1 MPTMPTGR
9 DRRAILV
16 GLCIVVPA
24 LLVVASR
31 PYRATLA
38 DTREQLATQR
48 DLLARELA
56 LLEDLERYPTA
67 YRTADSAM
75 ARIAPRL
82 FDEPDDVLATARLT
96 SYVASHALTSHVL
109 FQEAES
115 RPAKRTKDGIRALQI
130 EVRAEGD
137 TEGMLRFLQALERGP
152 KLVTVEQIALT
163 RAERV
168 QEKDRPPI
176 SVLSLM
182 ARINGFALPDSVG
195 ERGTPLTALTPEP
208 DR

>member
-1 MPTMPTGR
+1 MPTLPTGR
-9 DRRAILV
+9 DRRAILL
-16 GLCIVVPA
+16 GLCVIVPA
-24 LLVVASR
+24 LLIVASR
-31 PYRATLA
+31 PYRSALA

-56 LLEDLERYPTA
+56 LLEDLERYPGA
-67 YRTADSAM
+67 YRTADSAL

-82 FDEPDDVLATARLT
+82 FDETDDVLATARLT
-96 SYVASHALTSHVL
+96 SYVAGQALTSHIL

-115 RPAKRTKDGIRALQI
+115 RPARRTADGIRSLQI
-130 EVRAEGD
+130 EIRAEGD

-152 KLVTVEQIALT
+152 KLVTVEQLAIT

-168 QEKDRPPI
+168 QEKGRPPI
-176 SVLSLM
+176 TVLSLT
-182 ARINGFALPDSVG
+182 ARINGFALPDSAS
-195 ERGTPLTALTPEP
+195 ERGAPVAALVPEL